1 MTKRVKIKYN
11 VVFKKILQKNNKK
24 RRILSKKVELYK
36 CRFRKD
42 YKVN

>member
-24 RRILSKKVELYK
+24 RRILYKTVELYK

-42 YKVN
+42 YEVN

>member
-24 RRILSKKVELYK
+24 RRILHKKVELYK
-36 CRFRKD
+36 YRFRKD
-42 YKVN
+42 YEVN